1 MHLYRLI
8 SQAISPCSNPR
19 SLSSGTSIFQLH
31 IFKIIPLPLMVVLF
45 SICGSVLHFVTPEA
59 TPAPLLPFCPDPTVK
74 RDGTVVQMPD
84 CELRSRTSAG
94 ARDATARPVQKL
106 TLRCARQD
114 RRWVHRPAVP
124 AAG

>member
-8 SQAISPCSNPR
+8 SQAISPCSNPCT
-19 SLSSGTSIFQLH
+19 LTSGTAIFQLH
-31 IFKIIPLPLMVVLF
+31 FFYSLPFLF
-45 SICGSVLHFVTPEA
+45 SAFNGGSVPLFVTPEA

-74 RDGTVVQMPD
+74 RDGTVVQMPNYAW
-84 CELRSRTSAG
+84 RSKTSVD

-106 TLRCARQD
+106 TLRCARRD
-114 RRWVHRPAVP
+114 RRSAHRPAAP